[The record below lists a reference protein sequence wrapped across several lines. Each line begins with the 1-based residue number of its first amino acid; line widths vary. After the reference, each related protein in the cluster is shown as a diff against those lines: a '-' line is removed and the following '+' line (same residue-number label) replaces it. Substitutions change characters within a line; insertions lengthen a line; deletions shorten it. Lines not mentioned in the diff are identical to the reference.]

1 MRIERIVITGDVFRT
16 TDGDPNQLSN
26 VRWLRGELTRVLH
39 ELTGLWPDVGYR
51 RNAADGGRALI
62 AEWYRLLGHTPSL
75 AAWAGTF
82 GETAPP
88 DALIDAM
95 RPEYERALVI
105 GFELSPLMRAV
116 LDRIGVP
123 WANVGVSPIRFLD
136 DLALSLRFSWPV
148 TLAHA
153 GLLAPGHIEEAVAR
167 LRARQGKGAPVADLE
182 GACVFLAQTQY
193 DRTLIKGDAFFADSE
208 AVERVAQ
215 ALDGRALTLKPHPL
229 APDNPLLGALQH
241 RFGARTTQ
249 ANIYAILATAADARF
264 LSISSSAAVEAGHF
278 GHPVEI
284 FHPSAHAEPAPY
296 ASLWAHRSP
305 SFWRSALKPI
315 FGLRLALA
323 SMLRLKPRAQF
334 EERVTPDRLRR
345 IHGSWGMAR
354 HSTNEDL
361 QSMPERLPCGAKV
374 PLVEDGANVVLYR
387 GRDAHP
393 AYRCSDCGYIFF
405 DPPDSMFLQ
414 DYYNDEYPRSAAS
427 WYNADSNYNSDRCS
441 ARVERITTLAERF
454 LGTKDV
460 SYHEA
465 GCAFGGVIAM
475 FRSEG
480 YDASGTDINE
490 VAISEGRLR
499 GNTAIFAES
508 ESNFFE
514 RTGRRVDV
522 LFSFHAVEHMP
533 LPDQFLAELS
543 NLLTSRGIVIIFVP
557 NSIAAQSVLKSFSSN
572 PWFAYPDHLHL
583 FSAKAALCLAE
594 RTGYELLDV
603 WTDMVTDDPRKD
615 AVVLGADPAAHEAR
629 VRAHLIKSLYLGQE
643 LCFVLTS
650 KGSATASLHADQI
663 SAVRAHCEAAGK
675 REKALLD
682 LCAEKRIGRG
692 SSEDPQGNP
701 MAPSSGS
708 LATTVPPA

>member
-1 MRIERIVITGDVFRT
+1 MRIQRIVITGDVFRT

-26 VRWLRGELTRVLH
+26 VRWLRGELARVLH
-39 ELTGLWPDVGYR
+39 ELTGLQPDVGYR

-82 GETAPP
+82 AETAPP
-88 DALIDAM
+88 AALIDAM

-116 LDRIGVP
+116 LERIGVP
-123 WANVGVSPIRFLD
+123 WADVGVSPVRFLD
-136 DLALSLRFSWPV
+136 DLALTLRFSWPV
-148 TLAHA
+148 ALAHA
-153 GLLAPGHIEEAVAR
+153 GLLAPGHVEDAVAR
-167 LRARQGKGAPVADLE
+167 LRARQWEGEPAADLE

-193 DRTLIKGDAFFADSE
+193 DRTLIDRGAFFPDGD

-215 ALDGRALTLKPHPL
+215 ALGGRPLVLKPHPL
-229 APDNPLLGALQH
+229 APDNPVLGLLQH
-241 RFGARTTQ
+241 RFGARTTD
-249 ANIYAILATAADARF
+249 ANIYAILATAADVRF
-264 LSISSSAAVEAGHF
+264 LSISSSAAIEARHF
-278 GHPVEI
+278 GHPVEV
-284 FHPSAHAEPAPY
+284 FHPAAHADPAPY
-296 ASLWAHRSP
+296 ASLWAHRSG
-305 SFWRSALKPI
+305 SFWRPALAPI
-315 FGLRLALA
+315 LGLRFGLA
-323 SMLRLKPRAQF
+323 SVLRRKPKAAF

-354 HSTNEDL
+354 RGMNQGS
-361 QSMPERLPCGAKV
+361 QSKSERLPCGTKI
-374 PLVEDGANVVLYR
+374 PLVEDGEDVVLYR

-405 DPPDSMFLQ
+405 DPPDPAFLQ

-427 WYNADSNYNSDRCS
+427 WYNVDSNYDPHRCS
-441 ARVERITTLAERF
+441 SRLERITALAEKF

-475 FRSEG
+475 FRSLG

-490 VAISEGRLR
+490 TAIGEGRLR
-499 GNTAIFAES
+499 GNTDIFPES
-508 ESNFFE
+508 ELGFFN

-543 NLLTSRGIVIIFVP
+543 SLLTPRGIVIIFVP
-557 NSIAAQSVLKSFSSN
+557 NSMAAQSVLKSFRIN

-583 FSAKAALCLAE
+583 FSAKSALCLAE

-603 WTDMVTDDPRKD
+603 WSEMVTDDPRKD
-615 AVVLGADPAAHEAR
+615 AVVLGADPATHEAR
-629 VRAHLIKSLYLGQE
+629 VRAHLIKSFFLGQE
-643 LCFVLTS
+643 LCFVLTR
-650 KGSATASLHADQI
+650 KGSETASLHVDRIA
-663 SAVRAHCEAAGK
+663 AVRAHCEAAAK
-675 REKALLD
+675 RETALLA
-682 LCAEKRIGRG
+682 LCAETRIGHG
-692 SSEDPQGNP
+692 CSEDSRENP
-701 MAPSSGS
+701 MASAAGIAA
-708 LATTVPPA
+708 ATPPA

>member
-62 AEWYRLLGHTPSL
+62 GEWYRLLGHTPSL

-116 LDRIGVP
+116 LDRIGAP
-123 WANVGVSPIRFLD
+123 WADVGVSPIRFLD

-148 TLAHA
+148 VLAHA
-153 GLLAPGHIEEAVAR
+153 GLLAPGHIEDAVAC
-167 LRARQGKGAPVADLE
+167 LRARHLNGASAADPT
-182 GACVFLAQTQY
+182 GACIFLAQTRH
-193 DRTLIKGDAFFADSE
+193 DRTLIKDGAFFADGE

-215 ALDGRALTLKPHPL
+215 ALDGRPLVLKPHPL
-229 APDNPLLGALQH
+229 APDNPLLGMLQE
-241 RFGARTTQ
+241 RFGARTTD
-249 ANIYAILATAADARF
+249 AGIYAILAAATDVRF
-264 LSISSSAAVEAGHF
+264 LSISSSAALEARHF

-284 FHPSAHAEPAPY
+284 FHPSAHADPAPY

-315 FGLRLALA
+315 FGLRLTLA
-323 SMLRLKPRAQF
+323 SMLRSKPRAQF

-345 IHGSWGMAR
+345 VHGSWGMAR
-354 HSTNEDL
+354 HGMNENL

-374 PLVEDGANVVLYR
+374 PLVEDGANVVLHR
-387 GRDAHP
+387 GSDAHQ

-405 DPPDSMFLQ
+405 DPPDPLFLQ

-427 WYNADSNYNSDRCS
+427 WYNADSNYDPHRCS
-441 ARVERITTLAERF
+441 ARVERITALAERF

-465 GCAFGGVIAM
+465 GCAFGGVVAM
-475 FRSEG
+475 FRSRG
-480 YDASGTDINE
+480 YVASGTDINE
-490 VAISEGRLR
+490 AAINEGRLR
-499 GNTAIFAES
+499 GNTAIFPES
-508 ESNFFE
+508 ELGFFK
-514 RTGRRVDV
+514 RTGQRVDV

-533 LPDQFLAELS
+533 LPVQFLAELS
-543 NLLTSRGIVIIFVP
+543 TLLTSRGIAIIFVP
-557 NSIAAQSVLKSFSSN
+557 NSMAAQSVLKSFRSN

-583 FSAKAALCLAE
+583 FSAKSALCLAE
-594 RTGYELLDV
+594 RTGYDLLDV
-603 WTDMVTDDPRKD
+603 WTEMVTDDARKD
-615 AVVLGADPAAHEAR
+615 ALVLGADPAAHDGR
-629 VRAHLIKSLYLGQE
+629 VRAHLIKSFFLGQE
-643 LCFVLTS
+643 LCFVLTA
-650 KGSATASLHADQI
+650 KGSETASVHADQI
-663 SAVRAHCEAAGK
+663 AAVRVHCEAAGK

-682 LCAEKRIGRG
+682 LCAEKRSGHG
-692 SSEDPQGNP
+692 SSEGLRGNP
-701 MAPSSGS
+701 MASSSAS
-708 LATTVPPA
+708 LATATPPA